1 MEDLLLAVFIIYS
14 IFSTCFL
21 HKLLKRFE
29 QIDGKIIQTK
39 YDNGDIDYTIRIYEI
54 DKLCD
59 KKILIIGGEVE
70 SENDK

>member
-1 MEDLLLAVFIIYS
+1 MEDLLLAIFIVYS
-14 IFSTCFL
+14 IFSTFFL

-54 DKLCD
+54 DKLSD
-59 KKILIIGGEVE
+59 KKILIIGAE
-70 SENDK
+70 SENDE

>member
-1 MEDLLLAVFIIYS
+1 MEDLLLAIFIVYS
-14 IFSTCFL
+14 IFSTFFL

-39 YDNGDIDYTIRIYEI
+39 YDNGDIDYTLRIYEI
-54 DKLCD
+54 DKLSD
-59 KKILIIGGEVE
+59 KKILIIGAE